1 VRTLVISDLHLGSG
15 SRADL
20 LRSEVLRAPLLE
32 AVSASDRL
40 VLLGDTLELRHGP
53 ARMAMAAARPF
64 FEDIGRALG
73 DGEVV
78 ICAGNHDYAL
88 VAGWLARR
96 GEVERPA
103 ALGVEQ
109 RPDPGEASP
118 ALLTVAE
125 WLRPARLSVAYP
137 GLWLRE
143 DVYAMHGHYLDCH
156 VTIPTLERLGIGAM
170 SRILSRPADSLCCV
184 DDYETL
190 TGPLF
195 AWIDAVARQ
204 GPTGP
209 AINGSITV
217 RAWHALGGEDS
228 THSALASDGSRAIV
242 RDTIASVTPVLRR
255 RVFMHAFPLVVSA
268 LNRAGMGPLKADI
281 SGPELRR
288 AGLGA
293 AGEVAARLG
302 LGQAHVIFGHTHRA
316 GPMPGDEESEWRGRL
331 GAKLLNTGCWTYER
345 AFLRSA
351 SPDHPYWPGGCVVV
365 EDSGPPQVARL
376 LAHCSQDELRA
387 AVRAVTAAEVV

>member
-1 VRTLVISDLHLGSG
+1 MRTLVISDLHLGSG

-20 LRSEVLRAPLLE
+20 LRSEALRAPLLE
-32 AVSASDRL
+32 AVGAADRV

-53 ARMAMAAARPF
+53 ARMAMATARPF
-64 FEDIGRALG
+64 FEELGRSLG

-78 ICAGNHDYAL
+78 ICPGNHDYAL
-88 VAGWLARR
+88 IAGWLARR
-96 GEVERPA
+96 GEVERPE

-109 RPDPGEASP
+109 RLEPGEASP

-170 SRILSRPADSLCCV
+170 SRVLSRPADSLCCV

-209 AINGSITV
+209 AINGSVTV

-228 THSALASDGSRAIV
+228 THSALAGDGSRTIV
-242 RDTIASVTPVLRR
+242 RDTLASVAPVLRR
-255 RVFMHAFPLVVSA
+255 RALMRVFPLVVSA

-288 AGLGA
+288 AGLCA

-302 LGQAHVIFGHTHRA
+302 LGRSLRDLRAHPPRRAHARRRGVGVARSPGREAAEHRLLDLRARVPQIGLPRSPLLA
-316 GPMPGDEESEWRGRL
+316 GRVRGRGGL
-331 GAKLLNTGCWTYER
+331 RPPAGR
-345 AFLRSA
+345 APAR
-351 SPDHPYWPGGCVVV
+351 
-365 EDSGPPQVARL
+365 RL
-376 LAHCSQDELRA
+376 LAGGTARGARA
-387 AVRAVTAAEVV
+387 PSPPP